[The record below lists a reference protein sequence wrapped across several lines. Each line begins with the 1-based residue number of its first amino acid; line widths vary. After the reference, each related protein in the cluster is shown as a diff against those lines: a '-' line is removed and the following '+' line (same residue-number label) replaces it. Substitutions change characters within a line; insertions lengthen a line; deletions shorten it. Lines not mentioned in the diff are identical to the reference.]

1 MASLTMRTAAP
12 STRRRFWFDP
22 RFAIGLALVAA
33 SVIAVGVI
41 VARAEQSVTVY
52 TARHTLAV
60 GDSIDVADLVPTSAR
75 FPDADSLYL
84 TPSRLPADG
93 AVVTRTVAAG
103 ELVPAAAVGGTA
115 GATVT
120 NIVVNLQGRL
130 AESVVAGTV
139 VDVWAAP
146 QTEPTR
152 FGPPV
157 VLVAGA
163 GVVRVLDDTGLISTE
178 GAQSVEIL
186 VPKTAVAAVLESLA
200 NGDALAAVPVNSA
213 LER

>member
-1 MASLTMRTAAP
+1 MASLTMSTALP

-22 RFAIGLALVAA
+22 RFAIGLGLVAV
-33 SVIAVGVI
+33 SVIGVGVI

-60 GDSIDVADLVPTSAR
+60 GDGIDVADLVPMNAR
-75 FPDADSLYL
+75 FTNAESLYL
-84 TPSRLPADG
+84 TPERLPADG
-93 AVVTRTVAAG
+93 ALVTRTVAAG
-103 ELVPAAAVGGTA
+103 ELVPVTAVGGAA

-120 NIVVNLQGRL
+120 NIVVDLRGRL
-130 AESVVAGTV
+130 AESIVAGTV

-146 QTEPTR
+146 QTEPAR
-152 FGPPV
+152 FGPPA
-157 VLVAGA
+157 VLVAAA
-163 GVVRVLDDTGLISTE
+163 GVVRVLEDTGLIATE

-200 NGDALAAVPVNSA
+200 NGDALAVVPVNSA
-213 LER
+213 LEP